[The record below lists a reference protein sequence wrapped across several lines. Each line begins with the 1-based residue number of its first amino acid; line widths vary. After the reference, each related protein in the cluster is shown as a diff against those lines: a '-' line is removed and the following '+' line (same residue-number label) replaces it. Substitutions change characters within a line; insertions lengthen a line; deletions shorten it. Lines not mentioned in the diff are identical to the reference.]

1 MRITKKYIKSGA
13 PIRAFV
19 ETSRFEIEY
28 FMIAYELTEEE
39 AIKFYIQ
46 QQEGIEDMDLIHG
59 RYIQSF
65 SFFKYMDNI
74 RITINL

>member
-1 MRITKKYIKSGA
+1 MKITKKYINSGA
-13 PIRAFV
+13 PIRAFG

-28 FMIAYELTEEE
+28 FMTVYELTEEQ

-46 QQEGIEDMDLIHG
+46 QLQAVEDMDLIHG
-59 RYIQSF
+59 RYVKSF